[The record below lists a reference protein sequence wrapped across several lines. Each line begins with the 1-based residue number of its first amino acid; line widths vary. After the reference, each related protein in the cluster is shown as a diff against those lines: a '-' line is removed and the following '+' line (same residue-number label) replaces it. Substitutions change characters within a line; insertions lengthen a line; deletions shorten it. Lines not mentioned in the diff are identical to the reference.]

1 MYVVWHTLFNK
12 NIREFKD
19 AVEAK
24 AYCKYL
30 NWLCYSKPSGASAEN
45 RFAITETAF

>member
-1 MYVVWHTLFNK
+1 MQVIYHTLFNK

-19 AVEAK
+19 AVEAN

-30 NWLCYSKPSGASAEN
+30 NWLCYSKPSGASTEN
-45 RFAITETAF
+45 RFTITEVAF